1 MDLSIVI
8 VNYKTKELTANC
20 IDSVIRETKGV
31 SYEII
36 LVDNA
41 SNDGSC
47 EYLKVTYPGIRVIE
61 NKENLGIAKANN
73 QGIKASRGRYIL
85 MLNSDTI
92 VLDDC
97 LAKCL
102 KFAKSRNDAGI
113 IGCKVLDKNRS
124 LQYSCYHKPNLL
136 TELVCFTK
144 DILKASWDPVNYFKY
159 MLYWKHDSVK
169 EVECLSSCFFW
180 IDREIVK
187 EAEYFDE
194 NIFMYYDDTE
204 YCIRLR
210 ERTGYKVYYY
220 PFAEIIHLKG
230 SRSSDL
236 RHDPRTPLILFRSAQ
251 YYFEKSYGTFYRDL
265 FVKLCSAV
273 WRAERLAL
281 RLYRSNEKIGRKYR
295 LLDEL
300 IGCCA

>member
-8 VNYKTKELTANC
+8 VNYKTKDLTSGC
-20 IDSVIRETKGV
+20 IDSVIRNTKGV

-47 EYLKVTYPGIRVIE
+47 EYLKSRYPGIRIIE
-61 NKENLGIAKANN
+61 NSGNLGVVKANN
-73 QGIKASRGRYIL
+73 QGIKASKGRYIL

-92 VLDDC
+92 VLGDC
-97 LAKCL
+97 MAKCL
-102 KFAKSRNDAGI
+102 EFAKSRSDAGI
-113 IGCKVLDKNRS
+113 IGCKVLDKDGA

-144 DILKASWDPVNYFKY
+144 DILKPSWDPVNYFKY
-159 MLYWKHDSVK
+159 MLYWKHDSVR

-180 IDREIVK
+180 IDRRIIK

-204 YCIRLR
+204 YCVRLR

-236 RHDPRTPLILFRSAQ
+236 RYDSMTPVNLFRSAR
-251 YYFEKSYGTFYRDL
+251 YYFEKNYGVFYRDL
-265 FVKLCSAV
+265 FVKLCLFA
-273 WRAERLAL
+273 WRAEKLAL
-281 RLYRSNEKIGRKYR
+281 SPCRSNEKVGKKYR

-300 IGCCA
+300 IGRCA